1 MDRSVVCSALGWI
14 VFLQLVHK
22 CSGTEGVLDGPSSG
36 VYYTSDYCPGPETD
50 GDSDCKCAFT
60 VANATG
66 WDGSCPAG
74 YYCPYGN
81 STAISCNFGD
91 NASNPTQGLYCPE
104 NTQTP
109 RYCCKGYYCPSST
122 EIKICP
128 SGDYCKAGSI
138 TSVSCPWLTQCDEKT
153 SNPLNAVP
161 LTLMIILVA
170 ATWIIH
176 SQCTACRQKE
186 LLEHSLELDRVEKIT
201 KQGSMTREQFAAS
214 GGTDVQF
221 DKLDANQDGVLTV
234 DEVTFETNH
243 AAAVEADGTNSPSTK
258 KKEFAQT
265 FDFKFEGLGLT
276 LSNGITI
283 MEGVN
288 GTIKHGK
295 VTAVM
300 GPSGAGKT
308 TFLNLLSG
316 KAAKTHGDIFIKS
329 TTDGKFELENE
340 GIYRFRKLCG
350 FVPQEDTMHRKL
362 RVHDNI
368 FFSGSYRLP
377 HDFTSEDVFRR
388 TDEVIAT
395 LGLGAVQHSPIG
407 DETTRG
413 VSGGQR
419 KRVNIGMEVVAN
431 PRVLFLDEPT
441 SGLDSTSSQEV
452 LIALKKFATEEDMTI
467 VTVIHQPRLEIY
479 NLIDELLLLGRG
491 GITVYAGPREEAET
505 YFDGLGFHIKKK
517 GVNPIDFFMDVI
529 SGDVPRDGDDKRSK
543 KFVKEDLF
551 DMWIDYAKK
560 REQGESRQS
569 RPPSVLNMNPI
580 KNSDKDMQTI
590 PEMGSGSGT
599 GVSDKL
605 FDMEANS
612 SSQGYGTGAGDGDIH
627 SHKSPRGADGE
638 QTVATKAKKAKK
650 CCMQCC
656 CDCVSDF
663 ISWWHDLGIFFYQ
676 CLIESPCQSGFRQTP
691 SLIYVFW
698 IVMRRSWAQQY
709 RNWGRFIAQNV
720 LHLVLGMF
728 LSALTSKGVTFI
740 GPIPEGIV
748 ATCPFVLQGACTNPL
763 QDDYLGVAGFLCWS
777 IGFAGIAVGASTFGD
792 EKPQFWREQGS
803 GMNFIVYFYAK
814 VLADLP
820 KVAFA
825 AMCFTFALLAGFAT
839 NTSAVRVYG
848 LVFFM
853 YYSGFALGYL
863 VSAFVG
869 SDMSALLGVAIAM
882 LFAIQL
888 SGTSSPK
895 LKDVNDGS
903 NPITKTLFWLSFGR
917 WGTEA
922 FYINEMDHFHYE
934 NVGPYIEAQGFVLG
948 DAQFGLDLL
957 NMFLSSLVWQFI
969 AMIFLKMNNRQAQ
982 K

>member
-1 MDRSVVCSALGWI
+1 
-14 VFLQLVHK
+14 
-22 CSGTEGVLDGPSSG
+22 
-36 VYYTSDYCPGPETD
+36 
-50 GDSDCKCAFT
+50 
-60 VANATG
+60 
-66 WDGSCPAG
+66 
-74 YYCPYGN
+74 
-81 STAISCNFGD
+81 
-91 NASNPTQGLYCPE
+91 
-104 NTQTP
+104 
-109 RYCCKGYYCPSST
+109 
-122 EIKICP
+122 
-128 SGDYCKAGSI
+128 
-138 TSVSCPWLTQCDEKT
+138 
-153 SNPLNAVP
+153 
-161 LTLMIILVA
+161 
-170 ATWIIH
+170 
-176 SQCTACRQKE
+176 
-186 LLEHSLELDRVEKIT
+186 
-201 KQGSMTREQFAAS
+201 MTREQFAAS
-214 GGTDVQF
+214 GGTDIQF
-221 DKLDANQDGVLTV
+221 DKLDTNGDNVITV
-234 DEVTFETNH
+234 DEVVLQGNH
-243 AAAVEADGTNSPSTK
+243 AAAVAADGANSPSTK

-283 MEGVN
+283 MKGVN
-288 GTIKHGK
+288 GQIKHGK

-329 TTDGKFELENE
+329 TTDGKFELETD
-340 GIYRFRKLCG
+340 GIYRYRKLCG
-350 FVPQEDTMHRKL
+350 FVPQEDTMHRNL

-368 FFSGSYRLP
+368 FFSGSFRLP
-377 HDFTSEDVFRR
+377 HEFTSEDVYRR

-395 LGLGAVQHSPIG
+395 LGLGAVQHSKIG

-479 NLIDELLLLGRG
+479 KLIDELLLLGRG
-491 GITVYAGPREEAET
+491 GITVFIGPREEAET
-505 YFDGLGFHIKKK
+505 YFGDLGFHSKEE
-517 GVNPIDFFMDVI
+517 GMNPIDFFMDII
-529 SGDVPRDGDDKRSK
+529 SGDVPRDGDA

-551 DMWIDYAKK
+551 DMWVKYAEK
-560 REQGESRQS
+560 REQREKH
-569 RPPSVLNMNPI
+569 PSYGA
-580 KNSDKDMQTI
+580 I
-590 PEMGSGSGT
+590 PHMGSGSGT
-599 GVSDKL
+599 GISDKD
-605 FDMEANS
+605 FDMEFNS
-612 SSQGYGTGAGDGDIH
+612 SSQGFGIGAGDGEIH
-627 SHKSPRGADGE
+627 SHRSPRGADGE
-638 QTVATKAKKAKK
+638 KIVVSEPEEKKTRN
-650 CCMQCC
+650 CCAQCC
-656 CDCVSDF
+656 CDCVNDF
-663 ISWWHDLGIFFYQ
+663 ISWWSDLGLFFYQ
-676 CLIESPCQSGFRQTP
+676 CLIESPCKPGFRKTP

-709 RNWGRFIAQNV
+709 RDWGKFIAQNV

-763 QDDYLGVAGFLCWS
+763 QDDYLGVAGFLSWA
-777 IGFAGIAVGASTFGD
+777 IGFAGIAVGAATFGD

-803 GMNFIVYFYAK
+803 GMNFIVYFYGK

-820 KVAFA
+820 KIAFA
-825 AMCFTFALLAGFAT
+825 AACFTFALLAGFAT
-839 NTSAVRVYG
+839 NTSAIRVYG

-922 FYINEMDHFHYE
+922 FYINEMNHFHYE

>member
-1 MDRSVVCSALGWI
+1 
-14 VFLQLVHK
+14 
-22 CSGTEGVLDGPSSG
+22 
-36 VYYTSDYCPGPETD
+36 
-50 GDSDCKCAFT
+50 
-60 VANATG
+60 
-66 WDGSCPAG
+66 
-74 YYCPYGN
+74 
-81 STAISCNFGD
+81 
-91 NASNPTQGLYCPE
+91 
-104 NTQTP
+104 
-109 RYCCKGYYCPSST
+109 
-122 EIKICP
+122 
-128 SGDYCKAGSI
+128 
-138 TSVSCPWLTQCDEKT
+138 
-153 SNPLNAVP
+153 
-161 LTLMIILVA
+161 
-170 ATWIIH
+170 
-176 SQCTACRQKE
+176 
-186 LLEHSLELDRVEKIT
+186 
-201 KQGSMTREQFAAS
+201 MTREQFAAS
-214 GGTDVQF
+214 GGTDIQF
-221 DKLDANQDGVLTV
+221 DKLDTNGDNVITV
-234 DEVTFETNH
+234 DEVVLQGNH
-243 AAAVEADGTNSPSTK
+243 AAAVAADGANSPSTK

-283 MEGVN
+283 MKGVN
-288 GTIKHGK
+288 GQIKHGK

-329 TTDGKFELENE
+329 TTDGKFELETD
-340 GIYRFRKLCG
+340 GIYRYRKLCG
-350 FVPQEDTMHRKL
+350 FVPQEDTMHRNL

-368 FFSGSYRLP
+368 FFSGSFRLP
-377 HDFTSEDVFRR
+377 HEFTSEDVYRR

-395 LGLGAVQHSPIG
+395 LGLGAVQHSKIG

-467 VTVIHQPRLEIY
+467 VTVIHQPRFEIY
-479 NLIDELLLLGRG
+479 KLIDELLLLGRG
-491 GITVYAGPREEAET
+491 GITVFIGPREEAET
-505 YFDGLGFHIKKK
+505 YFRDLGFHSKEE
-517 GVNPIDFFMDVI
+517 GMNPIDFFMDII
-529 SGDVPRDGDDKRSK
+529 SGDVPRDGDA

-551 DMWIDYAKK
+551 DMWVKYAEK
-560 REQGESRQS
+560 REQREKH
-569 RPPSVLNMNPI
+569 PSNG
-580 KNSDKDMQTI
+580 TI
-590 PEMGSGSGT
+590 PHMGSGSGT
-599 GVSDKL
+599 GISDKD
-605 FDMEANS
+605 FDMEFNS
-612 SSQGYGTGAGDGDIH
+612 SSQGFGIGAGDGDIH

-638 QTVATKAKKAKK
+638 QIVVSEPEEKKTRN
-650 CCMQCC
+650 CCAQCC
-656 CDCVSDF
+656 CDCVNDF
-663 ISWWHDLGIFFYQ
+663 ISWWSDLGLFFYQ
-676 CLIESPCQSGFRQTP
+676 CLIESPCKPGFRKTP

-709 RNWGRFIAQNV
+709 RDWGKFIAQNV

-763 QDDYLGVAGFLCWS
+763 QDDYLGVAGFLSWA
-777 IGFAGIAVGASTFGD
+777 IGFAGIAVGAATFGD

-803 GMNFIVYFYAK
+803 GMNFIVYFYGK

-820 KVAFA
+820 KIAFA
-825 AMCFTFALLAGFAT
+825 AACFTFALLAGFAT
-839 NTSAVRVYG
+839 NTSAIRVYG

-922 FYINEMDHFHYE
+922 FYINEMNHFHYE